1 MRLQRHC
8 LIALALTAFI
18 LTVTLASGSAQAG
31 PDDPATAVLGLETQ
45 DVAPRLADEIAEL
58 LRQNVASSHDL
69 RLGAGRDLVELK
81 LVFSCADEG
90 SACMAQ
96 AGRSLNVDR
105 LIYGSIKRSGDGY
118 VVWLKLFDV
127 KREKIE
133 SWVSET
139 VPKERLAGAALKP
152 IVTRWFYKLRGRGA
166 DMGTLRIS
174 AEVAGAV
181 VSLDGVPAGATSD
194 KPVVLT
200 EVPAGRH
207 DVTLAKPG
215 YGPTSQTVSIAAGQ
229 VLDLKVEL
237 RESPSGA
244 LGHGKPVIQLSE
256 AEAGA
261 GKGSERDSQR
271 GPGAAYRVAF
281 WVSLAAGVAS
291 AGGALKFGL
300 DVKNVNQD
308 LDPYR
313 RYPCTTSPTGI
324 CNAAAAPATPLT
336 AAERSAAASLTDK
349 GNRDH
354 ALQWVC
360 IGVGSALGIASGY
373 FLYKGYLSSEEERST
388 GESSMVQGGLRIFP
402 AASASSGGVLA
413 EFDF

>member
-18 LTVTLASGSAQAG
+18 LTVTLAAGAAQAG
-31 PDDPATAVLGLETQ
+31 PDEPATAVLGLETQ
-45 DVAPRLADEIAEL
+45 DVAPRLADEIADL

-96 AGRSLNVDR
+96 AGKSLNVDR
-105 LIYGSIKRSGDGY
+105 LIYGSIKRSGDSY
-118 VVWLKLFDV
+118 AVWLKLFDV

-139 VPKERLAGAALKP
+139 VPRERLAGAALKP

-261 GKGSERDSQR
+261 GNGSERDSQR
-271 GPGAAYRVAF
+271 APGSAYRVAF

-300 DVKNVNQD
+300 DVKNVN
-308 LDPYR
+308 
-313 RYPCTTSPTGI
+313 
-324 CNAAAAPATPLT
+324 
-336 AAERSAAASLTDK
+336 
-349 GNRDH
+349 
-354 ALQWVC
+354 
-360 IGVGSALGIASGY
+360 
-373 FLYKGYLSSEEERST
+373 
-388 GESSMVQGGLRIFP
+388 
-402 AASASSGGVLA
+402 
-413 EFDF
+413 